1 MSEYIVEEFNS
12 VECDFTGKPFCE
24 YDRREDIIRCK
35 DCDHFDEFSL
45 LPGFST
51 PLCMLLNRMTDQMY
65 FCAWAEPKEES

>member
-1 MSEYIVEEFNS
+1 MSEYIVEERNS
-12 VECDFTGKPFCE
+12 EFGCDFTGQPL
-24 YDRREDIIRCK
+24 DIIRCK

-51 PLCMLLNRMTDQMY
+51 PLCMLLNRMTDPMY